1 MNRHILF
8 YSNSCPHSKE
18 FISLLDNTSFS
29 NSFIRVCVDQRNLNI
44 PRNITSVPT
53 IMVPEMPNPL
63 TGDEVFMWI
72 SQHLNKDRGVP
83 NNSPNNPPNN
93 PPNTEAIAEGPTPF
107 LPYEMSSARSDTF
120 SFIESDPNFGT
131 PLLHNYSFLNGP
143 VENTNSQSPKEDDA
157 LEKMRQSRDN
167 DPNIRKQLKRL

>member
-1 MNRHILF
+1 MNKHILF

-29 NSFIRVCVDQRNLNI
+29 DTFIRVCVDQRNLNI

-53 IMVPEMPNPL
+53 IMVPEIPQPL

-72 SQHLNKDRGVP
+72 SQYLNKDRGVP
-83 NNSPNNPPNN
+83 NNTPNNTQ
-93 PPNTEAIAEGPTPF
+93 NTEAPAEGPAPF

-143 VENTNSQSPKEDDA
+143 VENNSSQPPKQDDA